1 MSSLQ
6 NGHRRFMKHYRRD
19 HMYNYHIY
27 MILKSS
33 YGRLTYHKAIY
44 SVKLDNSYL
53 SLLQI
58 HFPRKSRFHS
68 DIWSVNI
75 ASLFLSFK
83 TFLLPPL
90 DITFSSANV
99 LSLSARNYLWF
110 SFLSSCGRGQIL
122 DALSLEKSRTD
133 VFIFPWVI
141 VGYVWVLPA
150 FVQIRSDLLLR
161 DQDENSQMRRFS
173 VFD

>member
-1 MSSLQ
+1 
-6 NGHRRFMKHYRRD
+6 
-19 HMYNYHIY
+19 MYNYHIY

-58 HFPRKSRFHS
+58 HFPRKGRFHS

-75 ASLFLSFK
+75 VSLFLSFK

-99 LSLSARNYLWF
+99 SVSFRKKLLMI
-110 SFLSSCGRGQIL
+110 FLS
-122 DALSLEKSRTD
+122 
-133 VFIFPWVI
+133 
-141 VGYVWVLPA
+141 
-150 FVQIRSDLLLR
+150 
-161 DQDENSQMRRFS
+161 
-173 VFD
+173 

>member
-1 MSSLQ
+1 
-6 NGHRRFMKHYRRD
+6 
-19 HMYNYHIY
+19 MYNYHIY

-33 YGRLTYHKAIY
+33 YGRLTYHKAKY

-58 HFPRKSRFHS
+58 HFPRKGRFHS

-99 LSLSARNYLWF
+99 SVSFRKKLLMI
-110 SFLSSCGRGQIL
+110 FLSQFL
-122 DALSLEKSRTD
+122 
-133 VFIFPWVI
+133 
-141 VGYVWVLPA
+141 
-150 FVQIRSDLLLR
+150 
-161 DQDENSQMRRFS
+161 
-173 VFD
+173 